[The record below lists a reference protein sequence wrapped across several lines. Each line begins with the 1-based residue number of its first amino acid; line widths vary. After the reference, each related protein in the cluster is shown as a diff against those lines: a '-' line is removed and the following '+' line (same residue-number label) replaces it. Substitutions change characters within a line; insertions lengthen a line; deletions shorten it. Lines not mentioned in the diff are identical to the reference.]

1 MTMSQMQSLTC
12 TIHDG
17 LAEVTLN
24 QAERGN
30 PIDGTFAR
38 EFRDLAIDLSNRRDV
53 RAVLMLASGR
63 FFSVGGD
70 IKNFITD
77 RTALPRIIKAWTADL
92 HSAISRL
99 QRMNAPVVAAVH
111 GDVAGGSVSLVAF
124 SDIVVAAETAK
135 FTAAFPM
142 IGFNADSGSTLSL
155 SARMGYARAKR
166 FLLLSETLTARQ
178 AEAAGLVDI
187 ITDAAT
193 VQNEARE
200 IARKL
205 AAGPT
210 LAYGSI
216 KRTML
221 SARILGLETQMEEEA
236 QALTAN
242 AATDDAWEGLNAF
255 AARRK
260 PRFVGS

>member
-1 MTMSQMQSLTC
+1 MTSMQMQSLTC
-12 TIHDG
+12 TIDDG

-24 QAERGN
+24 QPDRGN

-38 EFRDLAIDLSNRRDV
+38 ELRDLAINLGNRADV
-53 RAVLMLASGR
+53 RAVLLLAKGR

-70 IKNFITD
+70 IKSFVTD
-77 RTALPRIIKAWTADL
+77 RAALPGIVKTWTADL

-99 QRMNAPVVAAVH
+99 QRMNAPVVTAVH

-124 SDIVVAAETAK
+124 SDIVIAAEQAK

-166 FLLLSETLTARQ
+166 FLMLSETLTARQ
-178 AEAAGLVDI
+178 AEATGLVDI
-187 ITDAAT
+187 VVDAAAT
-193 VQNEARE
+193 QNEARE

-205 AAGPT
+205 ASGPT
-210 LAYGSI
+210 LAYGAI

-221 SARILGLETQMEEEA
+221 TARILGLEAQMEEEA
-236 QALTAN
+236 QSLAAN
-242 AATDDAWEGLNAF
+242 SGTNDAWEGLNAF
-255 AARRK
+255 VARRK
-260 PRFVGS
+260 PKFTGQ